1 MKKVTPFIDQVK
13 VLSQVFSEQDDMIKE
28 LKKVMTQSEARQ
40 INLMEATFKRNI
52 DQATSKFLQRIDSL
66 EIQIAASGKQDEKLT
81 SRQSSVEKFSL
92 LNGSENLLPSLPDN
106 KRLGAAFVRRINV
119 AETPQSSN

>member
-28 LKKVMTQSEARQ
+28 LKKAMTQSEARQ

-66 EIQIAASGKQDEKLT
+66 EIQIAA
-81 SRQSSVEKFSL
+81 
-92 LNGSENLLPSLPDN
+92 
-106 KRLGAAFVRRINV
+106 
-119 AETPQSSN
+119 